1 MEPSYCE
8 KYCVRRVSCFPQLF
22 FLTRSW
28 LLNSLIDLVFKL
40 RRSTFWCNIKY
51 YLIMSAITY
60 CIFCHEDTFFSCWTP
75 VEDPNAIDYPTYL
88 QTTAHLALCLQSP
101 ATNDTLL
108 ALHMC
113 WEMEWKQ
120 GTFRWR
126 QSQHL
131 AGGVT
136 PDTMFITYSIQVKSH
151 ANITTSTIILHLKKI
166 KIK

>member
-22 FLTRSW
+22 FPTGSW
-28 LLNSLIDLVFKL
+28 LLNSPIDFKL
-40 RRSTFWCNIKY
+40 RRSTFSFNIKY
-51 YLIMSAITY
+51 YLIMSAIKY
-60 CIFCHEDTFFSCWTP
+60 YIFCHEDTFFSCWTS
-75 VEDPNAIDYPTYL
+75 VEDPNTVDYPTYL
-88 QTTAHLALCLQSP
+88 QKTAHLALCLRSP

-108 ALHMC
+108 TLHMC

-120 GTFRWR
+120 VTFRWG
-126 QSQHL
+126 QSQDL

-151 ANITTSTIILHLKKI
+151 ANITTSTIILHLK
-166 KIK
+166 